1 MNERQYVQDIFA
13 QLTPK
18 EVDLFKQL
26 NAVNIEG
33 LDNAFADFGGKS
45 YTQKQ
50 AYETMLNDLS
60 DASKEKVEKLYY
72 ENVATGTVNDP
83 TRPLHMDSMRSIFV
97 KIEVYEMFEKI
108 KPQLNPNEMELFVQL
123 NKANAEAINNQFKV
137 KRPVEEYAKYD
148 NLKKSYPVES
158 VDKVETLYYQN
169 IEGSHDI
176 GHLLKRDSGSG
187 PKVQSTDVE
196 IYISKELENAKEVS
210 GPNKSDVSV
219 DQIHEKIKEF
229 ENENTSPLP
238 LTEDVLAQL
247 DAKIEKIEELLE
259 NFHSALENPK
269 VTDSGTKE
277 EFQKLIDQLKNVF
290 KTLVQEIKGS
300 ITNKVDGVKND
311 FNSLI
316 TNKVQSINDKF
327 KALSDSIDAKFP
339 DPAREAVEKQEPAK
353 EAAQAVEKQEP
364 AKEAAQAVEKQE
376 PAKEAAQ
383 AVEKQEP
390 AKEVAQAVE
399 KQEPAKEAAELKD
412 EVTRL
417 KNENNSLKSENA
429 SLKTFVSAIRKFY
442 PDQVNDTQNKI
453 NKMFEAQHA
462 KSKDQDIQKPTQK
475 VTTIKSESISL

>member
-1 MNERQYVQDIFA
+1 MNKRQYVQDIFA

-50 AYETMLNDLS
+50 AYNTMLNELS
-60 DASKEKVEKLYY
+60 DVSKEKVEKLYY
-72 ENVATGTVNDP
+72 ENVGTGTVHNDP
-83 TRPLHMDSMRSIFV
+83 TKPLHMDSMRSTFV
-97 KIEVYEMFEKI
+97 EIEVHEMFEKI
-108 KPQLNPNEMELFVQL
+108 KPELKPNEMELFVQL
-123 NKANAEAINNQFKV
+123 NKANAEVRKNQFRE
-137 KRPVEEYAKYD
+137 KRPVEEFVKYD

-196 IYISKELENAKEVS
+196 IYLTKESENTKEVS
-210 GPNKSDVSV
+210 DPIKSYVTV
-219 DQIHEKIKEF
+219 DQIQEKINDF
-229 ENENTSPLP
+229 ENENRSALP
-238 LTEDVLAQL
+238 LTDDVLLEL
-247 DAKIEKIEELLE
+247 DTKIEKIEELLE
-259 NFHSALENPK
+259 NFHSALEDPK
-269 VTDSGTKE
+269 ITDAGTKE

-290 KTLVQEIKGS
+290 KTLVQEIKDS

-316 TNKVQSINDKF
+316 TDKVQSINDKF
-327 KALSDSIDAKFP
+327 KALSNSIDAKFP

-364 AKEAAQAVEKQE
+364 AKEAAQAVEKQG
-376 PAKEAAQ
+376 PVKEAAQ
-383 AVEKQEP
+383 AVEKQGP
-390 AKEVAQAVE
+390 VKEAAQAVE
-399 KQEPAKEAAELKD
+399 KQGPVKEEIAELNA
-412 EVTRL
+412 EI
-417 KNENNSLKSENA
+417 NSLKRENT
-429 SLKTFVSAIRKFY
+429 SLKALFTTFQKSY
-442 PDQVNDTQNKI
+442 PDEWQDVQNKT
-453 NKMFEAQHA
+453 NKKFEAKQTQ
-462 KSKDQDIQKPTQK
+462 SKDQDIQKPTQK